1 MSGSN
6 VRQQEHTLL
15 CACFEN
21 LCRTFLATIAA
32 TPGDFGVVETS
43 TADLLVHLRTALVEG
58 GLRLSCVCAPHDYV
72 CPTCGQAL
80 RSWGS
85 RRRRVVTREGEAGLC
100 SVRYRCVD
108 CGDDFFP
115 LEEANGLSGSAFTTP
130 AKGYLAE
137 QACQAPYV
145 PVSEAAAAR
154 AIGVSAKQVDRLA
167 QEVSAWR
174 EAEEQAVVAA
184 TYPAVGGGLAAG
196 EGEEVACLHDFSP
209 WPPEAGVLL
218 SVDGAKVRSPQSG
231 PNGLEWFED
240 RAALLAPVLG
250 EPAPACGKVYLG
262 GVWSAETL
270 FERLSATWVQSGLS
284 GRRMVFAADG
294 AEWIWERARFYFPQ
308 AVQVLDLYHAAEHV
322 GSAASACWGTGSA
335 QAQQW
340 RIRARE
346 WLLAPNGV
354 RWVLRR
360 LVEAL
365 RSGVPVADR
374 ETLRRE
380 WCYLWRHRHR
390 MRYAWLRSQ
399 GLPVGSGEM
408 ESAIKQLSVARLRQP
423 GMMWSKRG
431 ADGMLRLRAAYLS
444 GSLQQ
449 TIQRKH
455 QQLQEQAKRFLK
467 PAVQPLRLAA

>member
-6 VRQQEHTLL
+6 IHQQEHTLL

-21 LCRTFLATIAA
+21 LTDTFLATIAA
-32 TPGDFGVVETS
+32 TPGDFGVVETA
-43 TADLLVHLRTALVEG
+43 TADLLVRLRRALVEG

-72 CPTCGQAL
+72 CPACGQAL
-80 RSWGS
+80 WSWGS
-85 RRRRVVTREGEAGLC
+85 RSRRVVTREGEAALR

-108 CGDDFFP
+108 CQSDFFP

-137 QACQAPYV
+137 QACQDPYAS
-145 PVSEAAAAR
+145 VSQAAAER

-184 TYPAVGGGLAAG
+184 TYPDVSGGQAKG
-196 EGEEVACLHDFSP
+196 EGEEVARLHDFSH
-209 WPPEAGVLL
+209 WPKEAQVLL
-218 SVDGAKVRSPQSG
+218 CVDGAKVRSPQSG

-250 EPAPACGKVYLG
+250 ERERTGGKVYLG
-262 GVWSAETL
+262 GVWSADTL

-322 GSAASACWGTGSA
+322 GSAAAACWGTESE
-335 QAQQW
+335 QAKEW
-340 RIRARE
+340 RAKARE
-346 WLLAPNGV
+346 WLLASQGV
-354 RWVLRR
+354 QGILGR
-360 LVEAL
+360 LVEAM
-365 RSGVPVADR
+365 RSADRVADR
-374 ETLRRE
+374 EALRRE
-380 WCYLWRHRHR
+380 WGYLWRHRHR
-390 MRYAWLRSQ
+390 RRYAWLRAQ

-431 ADGMLRLRAAYLS
+431 ADGMLRLRAAHLS
-444 GSLQQ
+444 GSLQP